1 MMNKL
6 SKGLDRHFPKK
17 DAQMASEDMERCS
30 TSLTSRGVQIRT
42 AMRYQLTPV
51 RMAISK
57 KKKKKLGLPWWPS
70 G

>member
-42 AMRYQLTPV
+42 AMRRHPAPNRFLFPIKGKSTK
-51 RMAISK
+51 IK
-57 KKKKKLGLPWWPS
+57 C
-70 G
+70 